1 MIPFSSSILTHFMCI
16 NLFYIVKNEYEVF
29 YMLTL
34 PIRAGILYI
43 LVVIIVR
50 IMGKHQIGQL
60 QPYELVITI
69 LISELA
75 AVPMQ
80 DTDIPLI
87 NGIIPI
93 LTLLLI
99 QITLSLISL
108 KSATARLII
117 CGGPSILIE
126 NGKIQQSELTKL
138 RYSINDLLEQL
149 RLKNIPNIS
158 DVEYAILETSGKLSV
173 IPKSQKR
180 PVNPED
186 LKITTSYEGLPMP
199 LIIDGVLQRKQLKKS
214 HITEDWLQSEISK
227 FGLSNWNQI
236 LLASLDTTGRLFIQP
251 KDVQREIS

>member
-1 MIPFSSSILTHFMCI
+1 MLILP
-16 NLFYIVKNEYEVF
+16 V
-29 YMLTL
+29 
-34 PIRAGILYI
+34 RAAILYL
-43 LVVIIVR
+43 LVVLIVR

-93 LTLLLI
+93 LTLLFI
-99 QITLSLISL
+99 QISLSFLSL
-108 KSATARLII
+108 KSETARRII

-126 NGKIQQSELTKL
+126 NGRIVEKELTRL
-138 RYSINDLLEQL
+138 RYSLNDLLEQL
-149 RLKNIPNIS
+149 RLKSLPNIS

-186 LKITTSYEGLPMP
+186 LNIKTPYEGLPLT
-199 LIIDGVLQRKQLKKS
+199 LIIDGILKKDNLTRANLNENWLL
-214 HITEDWLQSEISK
+214 TELGK
-227 FGLSNWNQI
+227 VGLTSWKQVF
-236 LLASLDTTGRLFIQP
+236 LATLDTSGRLFIQP
-251 KDVQREIS
+251 KDKKGAQSI

>member
-1 MIPFSSSILTHFMCI
+1 MNQGDL
-16 NLFYIVKNEYEVF
+16 
-29 YMLTL
+29 MLVL
-34 PIRAGILYI
+34 PVRAAILYL
-43 LVVIIVR
+43 LVVLIVR

-80 DTDIPLI
+80 DPDIPLI

-99 QITLSLISL
+99 QITLSLLSL
-108 KSATARLII
+108 KSATARRII

-126 NGKIQQSELTKL
+126 NGKINQCELTKL

-149 RLKNIPNIS
+149 RLKDIPNIA

-186 LKITTSYEGLPMP
+186 LKIPTSYEGLPIT
-199 LIIDGVLQRKQLKKS
+199 LIIDGNLKRNHLNQSKL
-214 HITEDWLQSEISK
+214 TEEWLQNEIRK
-227 FGLSNWNQI
+227 FGLTTWDQV
-236 LLASLDTTGRLFIQP
+236 LLASLDSSGKLFIQP
-251 KDVQREIS
+251 KDVRRKTS

>member
-1 MIPFSSSILTHFMCI
+1 
-16 NLFYIVKNEYEVF
+16 
-29 YMLTL
+29 
-34 PIRAGILYI
+34 
-43 LVVIIVR
+43 LVVLIVR

-93 LTLLLI
+93 LTLLFI
-99 QITLSLISL
+99 QITLSFLSM
-108 KSATARLII
+108 KSETARRII

-126 NGKIQQSELTKL
+126 NGKIIQKELARL
-138 RYSINDLLEQL
+138 RYNINDLLEQL
-149 RLKNIPNIS
+149 RLKDFPNIS

-186 LKITTSYEGLPMP
+186 LQIDTPYEGLPVT
-199 LIIDGVLQRKQLKKS
+199 LIVDGVLKRENLKAVKLD
-214 HITEDWLQSEISK
+214 EKWLLNELDK
-227 FGLSNWNQI
+227 FGLRSWQQV
-236 LLASLDTTGRLFIQP
+236 LLASLDTSGRLFIQP
-251 KDVQREIS
+251 KNQKGA

>member
-1 MIPFSSSILTHFMCI
+1 
-16 NLFYIVKNEYEVF
+16 
-29 YMLTL
+29 MLTL
-34 PIRAGILYI
+34 PIRAAILYI
-43 LVVIIVR
+43 LVVLIIR

-93 LTLLLI
+93 LTLLVI

-108 KSATARLII
+108 KSTTARRII
-117 CGGPSILIE
+117 CGGPSILVE
-126 NGKIQQSELTKL
+126 NGKIHQLELTKL
-138 RYSINDLLEQL
+138 RYSISDLLEQL

-186 LKITTSYEGLPMP
+186 LKIETQYEGLPLT
-199 LIIDGVLQRKQLKKS
+199 LIIDGELQHKQLQESKIS
-214 HITEDWLQSEISK
+214 EDWLRKQINQ
-227 FGLSNWNQI
+227 FGFSQWNQI
-236 LLASLDTTGRLFIQP
+236 FLASLDSTGKLFIQA
-251 KDVQREIS
+251 KDTGRRKTS

>member
-1 MIPFSSSILTHFMCI
+1 LLILP
-16 NLFYIVKNEYEVF
+16 V
-29 YMLTL
+29 
-34 PIRAGILYI
+34 RAAILYL
-43 LVVIIVR
+43 LVVLIVR

-93 LTLLLI
+93 LTLLFI
-99 QITLSLISL
+99 QISLSFLSL
-108 KSATARLII
+108 KSETARRII

-126 NGKIQQSELTKL
+126 NGRIVEKELTRL
-138 RYSINDLLEQL
+138 RYSLNDLLEQL
-149 RLKNIPNIS
+149 RLKSLPNIS

-186 LKITTSYEGLPMP
+186 LNIKTPYEGLPLT
-199 LIIDGVLQRKQLKKS
+199 LIIDGILKKDNLTRANLNENWLL
-214 HITEDWLQSEISK
+214 TELGK
-227 FGLSNWNQI
+227 VGLTSWKQVF
-236 LLASLDTTGRLFIQP
+236 LATLDTSGRLFIQP
-251 KDVQREIS
+251 KDKKGAQSL